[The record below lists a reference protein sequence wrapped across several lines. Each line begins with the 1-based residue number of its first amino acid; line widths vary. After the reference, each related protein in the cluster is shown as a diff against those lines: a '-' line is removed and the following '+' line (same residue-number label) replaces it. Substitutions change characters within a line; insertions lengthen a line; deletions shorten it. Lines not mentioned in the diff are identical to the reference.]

1 MDVNDS
7 LEKKLEDAQIRIE
20 ELEDALIEQ
29 KLFLYDIAS
38 KFIPRKILRLL
49 DKSSL
54 EDLKLGE
61 STNKEMT
68 VLFSDIRGFTT
79 ISESMSSEKVFKF
92 LNFYFK
98 NMVPYIDKNH
108 GFVDKFIGDAIMA
121 LFPESAEDALK
132 AAITMK
138 KVIKKINK
146 HNSYFEKNPI
156 NAGTGL
162 HHGLL
167 TLGLIGW
174 TTRIESTAIGDTV
187 NLASRIEN
195 ATKMYNVNIII
206 SDTVK
211 KELPQINN
219 YHFREI
225 DTVRVKGKDNFI
237 VLYEVY
243 DADEEEIFSAKK
255 ESQGHFQKAIDL
267 FKAGSFAQSLE
278 LFNDIQS
285 LSPKDPIVPIYQKRL
300 HTLVRIPPGPGWT
313 GVSGI
318 I

>member
-1 MDVNDS
+1 MDENSS
-7 LEKKLEDAQIRIE
+7 LEKELKDARLRIE
-20 ELEDALIEQ
+20 ELEDALVEQ

-38 KFIPRKILRLL
+38 KFIPRKILQLL
-49 DKSSL
+49 SKSSL

-79 ISESMSSEKVFKF
+79 MSESMSSEKVFKF

-98 NMVPYIDKNH
+98 NMVPYVDKNH

-138 KVIKKINK
+138 KVIKKINQ

-156 NAGTGL
+156 NAGIGL
-162 HHGLL
+162 HHGTL

-174 TTRIESTAIGDTV
+174 TTRVESTAIGDTV

-195 ATKMYNVNIII
+195 ATKMYNVNILI

-211 KELPQINN
+211 QELPPDNK
-219 YHFREI
+219 YHLREI

-243 DADEEEIFSAKK
+243 DADEEEIFSAKE
-255 ESQGHFQKAIDL
+255 ESQGNFQKAIDL
-267 FKAGSFAQSLE
+267 FKAGSFAESLE

-285 LSPKDPIVPIYQKRL
+285 LCPNDPVVPIYQKRL
-300 HTLVRIPPGPGWT
+300 HTLVRIPPGSGWT